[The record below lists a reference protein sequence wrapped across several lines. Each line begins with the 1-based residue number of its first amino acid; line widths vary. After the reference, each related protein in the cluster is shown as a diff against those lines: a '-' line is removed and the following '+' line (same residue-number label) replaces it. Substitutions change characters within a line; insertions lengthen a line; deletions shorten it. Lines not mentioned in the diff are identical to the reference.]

1 MSSRTCFGL
10 IAFLGVAALGVTTF
24 GVVDRRPT
32 SSTAARHVVVRAR
45 PGAAAAVEARARRLG
60 ATHIRPLWLVDGF
73 AATLPAAAQDA
84 LAHDGEVVAIAD
96 DSVMH
101 VQSGTGS
108 NAAPASAYRQAIG
121 ADDVQRAGF
130 DGTGATVA
138 LLDTGVTPSPDLA
151 GRLLS
156 VTDDVTRT
164 VAACANFSGESS
176 CADGYGH
183 GTFLAGIIAGDGT
196 SSGGKWVGV
205 APGARVLSVKVA
217 GKDGSAD
224 VSNVLAAIQ
233 WVVSFRDRY
242 GIDVLNLSL
251 GTDSTASTR
260 DDPLNYAVERAW
272 KAGITVVV
280 AASNRGPQPGTIS
293 KPGDDPWVVTV
304 GAVDDRGTAPVQDDQ
319 LPSFTSHGP
328 TAADGWAK
336 PDLVAPGAHIVSLR
350 SANSTIDTLY
360 PDPIDGAYR
369 KGSGTSMATAVVSGA
384 VAVLAEAHPTATP
397 DQLKQLLADTAQP
410 AADDNPYAVGH
421 GELDLAAGV
430 ETEPSRAANGDA
442 VSSSGL
448 GSLDASRGSV
458 RVQTTGVY
466 PNVIAGVETSQ
477 VLLWDPLGFVT
488 RNWSFSTWYLL
499 PLYLNPWARVQW
511 SGSNWHGSN
520 WHGSSWEGQYDS
532 SSSYGSPA

>member
-108 NAAPASAYRQAIG
+108 NATPASAYRQAIG

-130 DGTGATVA
+130 DGTGSTVA
-138 LLDTGVTPSPDLA
+138 LLDTGITPSPDLA
-151 GRLLS
+151 GRLVS
-156 VTDDVTRT
+156 VTDDLSRI
-164 VAACANFSGESS
+164 VASCANFSGESS

-196 SSGGKWVGV
+196 SSRGKWVGV

-217 GKDGSAD
+217 GQDGSAD

-272 KAGITVVV
+272 KSGITVVV
-280 AASNRGPQPGTIS
+280 AASNRGPGAGTIS

-304 GAVDDRGTAPVQDDQ
+304 GASFDSGTVNPRDDSIPNFSSQ
-319 LPSFTSHGP
+319 GP
-328 TAADGWAK
+328 TVADGLAK
-336 PDLVAPGAHIVSLR
+336 PDLVAPGAHLVSL
-350 SANSTIDTLY
+350 AAPGATITDQFPSTM
-360 PDPIDGAYR
+360 PEPYR
-369 KGSGTSMATAVVSGA
+369 RGSGTSFANGVVAG
-384 VAVLAEAHPTATP
+384 L
-397 DQLKQLLADTAQP
+397 
-410 AADDNPYAVGH
+410 AADMLSGNPT
-421 GELDLAAGV
+421 L
-430 ETEPSRAANGDA
+430 S
-442 VSSSGL
+442 
-448 GSLDASRGSV
+448 
-458 RVQTTGVY
+458 
-466 PNVIAGVETSQ
+466 PN
-477 VLLWDPLGFVT
+477 
-488 RNWSFSTWYLL
+488 
-499 PLYLNPWARVQW
+499 
-511 SGSNWHGSN
+511 
-520 WHGSSWEGQYDS
+520 
-532 SSSYGSPA
+532 